1 MGTLKKM
8 NKANLMYE
16 QEKNA
21 ELSEEV
27 LSHLCTIIDAM
38 TPVRKIKT
46 AGLTYKEFSL
56 NLLNAV
62 MSSGCPST
70 RMDVVFDVYQEIS
83 INNFSNFKKFPADKT
98 MNYFLS
104 SANNK
109 TKLIKFR
116 VSEWK
121 NNACLFFIKFI
132 TRRSRHPSYTAC
144 SRCISKLTGYYI
156 IHTSDT
162 DVFILAIAMW
172 VIEAKIFIKTGNQ
185 SKLRLINGRWL
196 MGSIIKIK
204 LAHAKH
210 S

>member
-27 LSHLCTIIDAM
+27 LSHLCTIINAM

-46 AGLTYKEFSL
+46 ADLTYKEFSL

-121 NNACLFFIKFI
+121 DNACLFFIKLIYMRKSASSLKTTAPLPIIYF
-132 TRRSRHPSYTAC
+132 RRKKKQTPVLHC
-144 SRCISKLTGYYI
+144 MLKMHL
-156 IHTSDT
+156 
-162 DVFILAIAMW
+162 
-172 VIEAKIFIKTGNQ
+172 
-185 SKLRLINGRWL
+185 
-196 MGSIIKIK
+196 
-204 LAHAKH
+204 
-210 S
+210 

>member
-27 LSHLCTIIDAM
+27 LSHLCTIINAM

-62 MSSGCPST
+62 MSSGCPSA

-121 NNACLFFIKFI
+121 NNACLF
-132 TRRSRHPSYTAC
+132 
-144 SRCISKLTGYYI
+144 L
-156 IHTSDT
+156 
-162 DVFILAIAMW
+162 
-172 VIEAKIFIKTGNQ
+172 
-185 SKLRLINGRWL
+185 
-196 MGSIIKIK
+196 IK
-204 LAHAKH
+204 LIYMRKSASSLKATAPLPIIYFRRKKKQTPVLYCMLKMHL
-210 S
+210 